1 LPDADA
7 EVVARRAV
15 YLGAAAFVEEW
26 ARLRDVVLERDG
38 APVPVQAV
46 VQPLP
51 ATLLHET
58 PKTPL
63 ATTRTPILVPVEVAR
78 PVQPRRNELPF
89 PMPAAAHYDPQ
100 DAHHKAHVQAPVQRV
115 ARIAPAASSTSNAG
129 AGCAFLRRLA
139 GVA

>member
-1 LPDADA
+1 VRPDLPDADA

-26 ARLRDVVLERDG
+26 AGLRDVVLERADAQL
-38 APVPVQAV
+38 APQPV
-46 VQPLP
+46 P
-51 ATLLHET
+51 ATLPHET
-58 PKTPL
+58 PEAPL

-89 PMPAAAHYDPQ
+89 PMPAAAHYDPL
-100 DAHHKAHVQAPVQRV
+100 DARHKAHVQRHVQRV
-115 ARIAPAASSTSNAG
+115 AASSTSSSSAVG
-129 AGCAFLRRLA
+129 AFLRRLA